1 MGETDKYKYLKL
13 NLQFLFIEKM
23 QKKSIMTSHR
33 LGTNKLGPYLD
44 YIKNIYISVR
54 KGQTTQKEKGARL
67 ETCISLREKR
77 KEMNNEKKMYQ

>member
-33 LGTNKLGPYLD
+33 LGTNKLGPYL
-44 YIKNIYISVR
+44 YKEHLYISKKRTDNPKGKGSKARNMHITER
-54 KGQTTQKEKGARL
+54 KK
-67 ETCISLREKR
+67 KR
-77 KEMNNEKKMYQ
+77 DEQ